1 MHNWHLFLMQ
11 WQIRSLLDTLEILPS
26 CGSDG
31 HFRLFSTLLLGHR
44 KYAGEQ
50 RIHCW
55 PFANKMLRTANRQ
68 DFVII
73 RPPGTAPGSFRL
85 SMDTVWFCRVLLLFS
100 LASNDDVGCQPHN
113 CAFVSVLE
121 EYTGRRRPTWL
132 DQADSRMIYERK
144 SNKQVLYVVPITSIL
159 SKLPVVPVGDT
170 GTIPH
175 SMRAE
180 AEDFDGAS
188 CDSRP
193 DAGDGSRWWYV
204 NSWAM
209 AWAAKM

>member
-1 MHNWHLFLMQ
+1 M
-11 WQIRSLLDTLEILPS
+11 
-26 CGSDG
+26 G
-31 HFRLFSTLLLGHR
+31 HFKFFSTLLLGPR

-55 PFANKMLRTANRQ
+55 PFANKKLRGANRQ
-68 DFVII
+68 DFVLI
-73 RPPGTAPGSFRL
+73 RPPGQAPGSFQLR
-85 SMDTVWFCRVLLLFS
+85 MDAVWFCRVLLLFS
-100 LASNDDVGCQPHN
+100 FVSNHDQGCQTHD

-121 EYTGRRRPTWL
+121 EYTGRRRPSWL
-132 DQADSRMIYERK
+132 EQADSKMIYERK
-144 SNKQVLYVVPITSIL
+144 NNQQVLYVVPITSIL
-159 SKLPVVPVGDT
+159 SKLPVVPVGDS

-180 AEDFDGAS
+180 AAEFPGAS

-193 DAGDGSRWWYV
+193 GQGDGSRLWYV